1 MKLDLNIILRECC
14 AFYEQDIEDV
24 KSKSRLSEL
33 IEVRQMYCYLAK
45 VRHYHKCKPTGDL
58 INRDHSSVVHSAKV
72 IENQFSINNKKV
84 REDYIAIVRRMELD
98 DINLKIVMAQQRIE
112 KRKRE
117 NKRDADLIA
126 ELSIY

>member
-14 AFYEQDIEDV
+14 SYYGQDIEDV

-45 VRHYHKCKPTGDL
+45 VRHYHKCKHTGNL
-58 INRDHSSVVHSAKV
+58 INRDHSSVVHSAKA

-98 DINLKIVMAQQRIE
+98 DINLKILMARQRIE